1 MNLSPSEVAV
11 FYKLMWSLQSYV
23 NRRLNIYPQVTTA
36 EAYSHLDWQD
46 KLKVRE
52 ALYDNATL
60 IGDYLA
66 ENPDDF
72 DEELRLIASWSRFV
86 RGEFYVFRYLKR
98 YSVFIDAKRSDKVY
112 GVLGLTDSLE
122 DVLPFQPPPIMV
134 KAVLLPFKGRI
145 IYDGLLIPYN
155 IMFGGGIRRNLNEIY
170 QRAKLKGEMIESLDL
185 DQPAARAARSQR
197 PQRDWRPEIESIVK
211 ATEHL
216 KQGATPVQS
225 RAFSVL
231 KASAALAQ
239 AATANSEDTDELY
252 KLGRRVHTALNQ
264 FLTTLDLSQ

>member
-1 MNLSPSEVAV
+1 MNLSPSEVAL
-11 FYKLMWSLQSYV
+11 FYKLMWSLQAYV
-23 NRRLNIYPQVTTA
+23 NRRLNIFPQVTTS

-52 ALYDNATL
+52 ALYGNATL

-86 RGEFYVFRYLKR
+86 QGEFYVFRYLKR
-98 YSVFIDAKRSDKVY
+98 YSVFIDAKKSDRVY

-122 DVLPFQPPPIMV
+122 DVLHFQPPPIMV
-134 KAVLLPFKGRI
+134 KAVLLPFTGRI

-170 QRAKLKGEMIESLDL
+170 QRAKLRDEIIESLEL
-185 DQPAARAARSQR
+185 DQPAARATRTKK
-197 PQRDWRPEIESIVK
+197 PVRDWQAEIENIAK
-211 ATEHL
+211 ATGQL
-216 KQGATPVQS
+216 KQGTTPVQS

-231 KASAALAQ
+231 KASATLAQ
-239 AATANSEDTDELY
+239 AATANSEDIDELY

-264 FLTTLDLSQ
+264 FLTTLDLSR